1 MLYLR
6 SSPYWKYAVVA
17 CPFGF
22 TMAEKLAPVAETV
35 GGDIPPGSGAVPP
48 TPMELPTGGSS
59 RLKYV
64 DWPGWSAGEKWTTP
78 EEVSVETFENQLVG
92 PS

>member
-1 MLYLR
+1 ML
-6 SSPYWKYAVVA
+6 V
-17 CPFGF
+17 
-22 TMAEKLAPVAETV
+22 TV

-48 TPMELPTGGSS
+48 TPIVVSAGGSS

-64 DWPGWSAGEKWTTP
+64 EPPGGIGGEKWTTP
-78 EEVSVETFENQLVG
+78 ELVSALTFENQVVG